1 VIQQLRDFSI
11 FEFSAAF
18 WPPRQLDIHVPSC
31 SLIASPNLKAKRG
44 PIERMFFW
52 AVSQPLAQGAEAAA
66 EGFRAGADPT
76 CRTAVSKPYRKEV
89 LGLKLQQFRN
99 QRKFESLTSVLRMAN
114 GCAKDVTKQ
123 GVPKQR
129 DAKEKECKSQE
140 MSKQRDVKA
149 KGCQS
154 KGMSKQRDVKAK
166 GCPSKGMSK
175 AKGC

>member
-1 VIQQLRDFSI
+1 
-11 FEFSAAF
+11 
-18 WPPRQLDIHVPSC
+18 
-31 SLIASPNLKAKRG
+31 
-44 PIERMFFW
+44 MFFW
-52 AVSQPLAQGAEAAA
+52 GKLQQFRNPCAQGAEAAA

-129 DAKEKECKSQE
+129 DAKEKGCKSQE

-154 KGMSKQRDVKAK
+154 KGMSKQRDVKAR